1 MLLSLLFQ
9 FWMENCSGD
18 DLCQLEAHCY
28 RECAGQH
35 GPAAAGEH
43 AGQVE
48 QNGITTA
55 RETS

>member
-1 MLLSLLFQ
+1 
-9 FWMENCSGD
+9 MENCSGD
-18 DLCQLEAHCY
+18 DLCQLEAHCD